1 MRVNWSIRKP
11 DVIPTIM
18 IMIMIM
24 LRKTMSH
31 PTVLISFLYSFA
43 VVLYFPQPFSTDSQ
57 QESGT
62 DIFVAF
68 VFWVKWIC
76 QFSAYFQARYP
87 SVVELL
93 FLARPATPQH
103 SNFDWSWSHTWS
115 ILVSFPYL
123 SSVSLRTWY
132 VEEPTVALKC

>member
-1 MRVNWSIRKP
+1 
-11 DVIPTIM
+11 
-18 IMIMIM
+18 
-24 LRKTMSH
+24 MSH

-62 DIFVAF
+62 DIFVVF

-93 FLARPATPQH
+93 FRARPATPQH
-103 SNFDWSWSHTWS
+103 SNFDWSWSHTLS
-115 ILVSFPYL
+115 ILVSLPYL
-123 SSVSLRTWY
+123 SSVSLR
-132 VEEPTVALKC
+132 